1 MTVVPNEAVVIR
13 EARELHR
20 SGVDAS
26 CAGQHRA
33 AVRDLRRGLS
43 LADAINPV
51 DPDIRTDWLVA
62 RIRLSSTLAALT
74 SETAGPTA
82 GLAGLDDVRRLIG
95 QVADPVLRDELFGSV
110 GHNQGLLLLHAG
122 RTEEGVAV
130 LDSALHHEERRLA
143 AGPDEPRLVEAVVKT
158 LWSRGTA
165 HTKLGS
171 VARARQDL
179 DRAVWLATEHGL
191 TTRAADASYALGRLD
206 LRIGDVP
213 AALRRYESSERSYR
227 AQDLDVPVLL
237 GLHRAQA
244 LMAAGLADEAGSQLD
259 GVLPVMRA
267 EESVTRDLA
276 DVELYRAVA
285 AYMTG
290 DFGVARTMA
299 ASARQ
304 RMRRWG
310 CETCVANATLV
321 ALRVDTVVALSAE
334 DPNTAGSQAGGETA
348 AESGAGA
355 GGSGGVA
362 PPAVSLRVLARRA
375 LDFADGL
382 AVPRLAEQAALARML
397 AVRLEIRRG
406 ALDSAERVL
415 AAVPRPGRLTPIE
428 HRMLRRLCRAELA
441 VARGQH
447 TSALAEIRAGLTD
460 LDHVRD
466 RMGGLELLSGTAL
479 HGRDLA
485 ELAVHLVL
493 SGGSP
498 RRLFAWLERTRAQ
511 VYRYEPLTRFDN
523 PVLAERIAEI
533 RTLTQS
539 IHQAKHEGHPTAA
552 LRARRAERMREANRL
567 GWHTGQWGRSRP
579 VAGLAEVMA
588 QLGERALVSFASSE
602 DSLVALVVVAS
613 GVRLARLGS
622 WERAGEAARMLNAD
636 LNALAPDH
644 LPPQLAAVMSASARK
659 QADLIDE
666 QLIAP
671 LADLVGDRDLV
682 VVPTGALYAIPWGV
696 LPSLHGRPT
705 VVAPS
710 ATAWLAADRA
720 ERSPDGRTVLARG
733 PELPAAVGEIDKLG
747 AYHATAA
754 LLSEERAT
762 VANVLAALDGAE
774 IAHLAA
780 HGVHEPENALFSR
793 LELVDGPLY
802 AHEVAGLS
810 HPPRQV
816 VLASCEL
823 ALNRIRSGDEP
834 LGFASA
840 LLASGSHMVVAP
852 LSRVGDQACAAAM
865 DDYHRHVAAGA
876 EPAVALAEA
885 IAVDPLRRPFVCLG
899 SGRG

>member
-1 MTVVPNEAVVIR
+1 M
-13 EARELHR
+13 RELHR

-26 CAGQHRA
+26 CAGQHRE

-43 LADAINPV
+43 LADAINPA
-51 DPDIRTDWLVA
+51 DPGIRADWLVA

-74 SETAGPTA
+74 AETAGPAA
-82 GLAGLDDVRRLIG
+82 GLAGLDEVRRLID
-95 QVADPVLRDELFGSV
+95 QVTDPLLSAELCGSV
-110 GHNQGLLLLHAG
+110 EHNRGLLLLNAG
-122 RTEEGVAV
+122 RTEEGIAV
-130 LDSALHHEERRLA
+130 LDGALDHEERRLA
-143 AGPDEPRLVEAVVKT
+143 AGTPEPRLVEPIVKT

-171 VARARQDL
+171 VAQARQDL
-179 DRAVWLATEHGL
+179 TRAESLATEHGL
-191 TTRAADASYALGRLD
+191 TSRAADASHALGRLD
-206 LRIGDVP
+206 LRVGDVP
-213 AALRRYESSERSYR
+213 AALRRYESSERAYR

-244 LMAAGLADEAGSQLD
+244 LMAAGLADEAGNQLD
-259 GVLPVMRA
+259 TVLPALRA
-267 EESVTRDLA
+267 EESITRDLA

-290 DFGVARTMA
+290 EFDLARAMA
-299 ASARQ
+299 ASAWQ

-321 ALRVDTVVALSAE
+321 ALRVDTAVALAADETFEGEALVGEALGDGTCEGESRSE
-334 DPNTAGSQAGGETA
+334 GGDAGG
-348 AESGAGA
+348 AGE
-355 GGSGGVA
+355 A
-362 PPAVSLRVLARRA
+362 PWVVSRRVLARRA

-382 AVPRLAEQAALARML
+382 ALPRLAEQAALARML

-406 ALDSAERVL
+406 ALDAAERIL
-415 AAVPRPGRLTPIE
+415 AGVPRTGRLTPIE

-441 VARGQH
+441 VARGR
-447 TSALAEIRAGLTD
+447 TAAALAEIRAGLTD

-479 HGRDLA
+479 HGRDLSD
-485 ELAVHLVL
+485 LAVHLVL
-493 SGGSP
+493 SGGNP

-511 VYRYEPLTRFDN
+511 TYRYEPLTRFDN
-523 PVLAERIAEI
+523 PELAERIAEI

-539 IHQAKHEGHPTAA
+539 IHQAKHEGHPTTA

-567 GWHTGQWGRSRP
+567 GWHTGRWGRSRP
-579 VAGLAEVMA
+579 VAALAEVMA
-588 QLGERALVSFASSE
+588 QLGDRALVSFACSE
-602 DSLVALVVVAS
+602 AGLVAVVVVGS
-613 GVRLARLGS
+613 EVRLARLGS
-622 WERAGEAARMLNAD
+622 ADRAGEAARMLNAD

-644 LPPQLAAVMSASARK
+644 LPRQLSDVLAASARK
-659 QADLIDE
+659 QAELINE
-666 QLIAP
+666 QVVRP
-671 LADLVGDRDLV
+671 LVELVGDRDLV
-682 VVPTGALYAIPWGV
+682 IVPTGALYAVPWGV

-720 ERSPDGRTVLARG
+720 VRRPDGRTVLARG
-733 PELPAAVGEIDKLG
+733 PDLPAAVGEIDKLG
-747 AYHATAA
+747 ANYATAT
-754 LLSEERAT
+754 LLSDDRAT
-762 VANVLAALDGAE
+762 VAAVLDALDGAE

-802 AHEVAGLS
+802 AHEVAGLAN
-810 HPPRQV
+810 PPRQV

-823 ALNRIRSGDEP
+823 ALSRIRPGDEP

-865 DDYHRHVAAGA
+865 DDYHRHLAAGA
-876 EPAVALAEA
+876 EPAVALADA

-899 SGRG
+899 SGRR

>member
-1 MTVVPNEAVVIR
+1 MTVIRDESVVIR

-20 SGVDAS
+20 SGVEAS
-26 CAGQHRA
+26 CAGQHRD

-43 LADAINPV
+43 LADAINPA
-51 DPDIRTDWLVA
+51 DPELRADWLVA
-62 RIRLSSTLAALT
+62 RIRLSSTLAALMAE
-74 SETAGPTA
+74 SAGPAA
-82 GLAGLDDVRRLIG
+82 GLAGLDDVRQLIE
-95 QVADPVLRDELFGSV
+95 QVADPLLRAELFGSV
-110 GHNQGLLLLHAG
+110 EHNRGLLLLNAG
-122 RTEEGVAV
+122 RTEDGVAV
-130 LDSALHHEERRLA
+130 LDSALDHEERRLA
-143 AGPDEPRLVEAVVKT
+143 ADPREPALVEPVVKT

-179 DRAVWLATEHGL
+179 TRAVLLATEHGL
-191 TTRAADASYALGRLD
+191 TTRAADASHALGRLD
-206 LRIGDVP
+206 LRVGDVP
-213 AALRRYESSERSYR
+213 AALRRYEHSERSYR

-244 LMAAGLADEAGSQLD
+244 LMAAGLADEAGNQLD
-259 GVLPVMRA
+259 SVLPVMRA

-276 DVELYRAVA
+276 DVELYRSVA
-285 AYMTG
+285 AYMNG
-290 DFGVARTMA
+290 DFDLARAMA

-321 ALRVDTVVALSAE
+321 ALRVDTAVALSADE
-334 DPNTAGSQAGGETA
+334 APGTV
-348 AESGAGA
+348 SGRA
-355 GGSGGVA
+355 
-362 PPAVSLRVLARRA
+362 LARRA

-406 ALDSAERVL
+406 ALDAAERVL
-415 AAVPRPGRLTPIE
+415 AGVPRPGRLAPIE

-447 TSALAEIRAGLTD
+447 TAALSEIRGGLTD

-479 HGRDLA
+479 HGRDLS

-493 SGGSP
+493 SGGNP

-511 VYRYEPLTRFDN
+511 TYRYEPLTRFDN
-523 PVLAERIAEI
+523 PELAERIAEI

-539 IHQAKHEGHPTAA
+539 IHQAKHEGHPTTV

-567 GWHTGQWGRSRP
+567 GWHTGRWGRSRP

-588 QLGERALVSFASSE
+588 QLGDRALVSFASSE
-602 DSLVALVVVAS
+602 DSLVAVVVVGS

-622 WERAGEAARMLNAD
+622 SERAGEAARMLNAD

-644 LPPQLAAVMSASARK
+644 LPAQLAAVMASSARK

-666 QLIAP
+666 QLIQP
-671 LADLVGDRDLV
+671 LVELVGDRDLV
-682 VVPTGALYAIPWGV
+682 IVPTGSLYAIPWGV
-696 LPSLHGRPT
+696 LPTLHGRPT

-720 ERSPDGRTVLARG
+720 ERRPEGRTVLARG
-733 PELPAAVGEIDKLG
+733 PDLPAAVGEIDKLG
-747 AYHATAA
+747 AYYSTAA
-754 LLSEERAT
+754 LLSGERAT
-762 VANVLAALDGAE
+762 VANVLEALDGAE

-793 LELVDGPLY
+793 LELGDGPLY
-802 AHEVAGLS
+802 AHEVAGLPN
-810 HPPRQV
+810 PPRQV

-823 ALNRIRSGDEP
+823 ALNRIRPGDEP

-865 DDYHRHVAAGA
+865 DDYHRLLAAGA

-885 IAVDPLRRPFVCLG
+885 IAVDPLHRPFVCLG
-899 SGRG
+899 SGRR